1 MGNRRLTERFDETRT
16 PYRTL
21 GCRNML
27 RAISKE
33 EGDQMDKDTVKWV
46 KKILKTKHG
55 TYIYN
60 ILIELKHFI
69 EEIERNERPLS

>member
-1 MGNRRLTERFDETRT
+1 
-16 PYRTL
+16 
-21 GCRNML
+21 ML

-69 EEIERNERPLS
+69 EEIGRNEKSLS